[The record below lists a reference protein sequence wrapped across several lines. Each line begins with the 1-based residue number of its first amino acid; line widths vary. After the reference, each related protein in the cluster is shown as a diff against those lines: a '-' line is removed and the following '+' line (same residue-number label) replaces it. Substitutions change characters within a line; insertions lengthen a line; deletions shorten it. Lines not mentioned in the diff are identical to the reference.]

1 MMICG
6 ERIGTEGLDRT
17 IDTRFFLTHFLA
29 DTDELRR
36 KAKAKMIELR
46 REGAVVPTIVI
57 HEVYKFEYQR
67 FGRNV
72 ADRELR
78 SIETAGFSII
88 ELGVRIAKS
97 AALLRC
103 KYPKLPTADAV
114 IAATA
119 MEQKASKVVSD
130 DDHFAGVREIKT
142 EWL

>member
-1 MMICG
+1 MKCG
-6 ERIGTEGLDRT
+6 ERIGTEGLVRT

-29 DTDELRR
+29 DTDELKR

-67 FGRNV
+67 FGREV
-72 ADRELR
+72 ADKELR
-78 SIETAGFSII
+78 SIEAAGFSII
-88 ELGVRIAKS
+88 ELSVEIAKN

-103 KYPKLPTADAV
+103 KYPKLPTADAI
-114 IAATA
+114 IAASG
-119 MEQKASKVVSD
+119 MEQRASRVVSD
-130 DDHFAGVREIKT
+130 DEHFDGVREIKT